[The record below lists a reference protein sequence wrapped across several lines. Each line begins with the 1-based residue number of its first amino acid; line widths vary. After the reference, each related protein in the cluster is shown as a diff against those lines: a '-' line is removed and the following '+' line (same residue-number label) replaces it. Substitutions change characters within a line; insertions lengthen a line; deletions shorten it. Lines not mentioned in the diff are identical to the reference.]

1 MCTTG
6 AKVLSPGR
14 EFVLF
19 KNRDFKRSQFED
31 RISLTDTAFGVL
43 GLETHD
49 SLDTS
54 HDRFS
59 GFSIGCNRDLICC
72 DSNVKTVENG
82 TNYDRLVEAVVE
94 NTRTV
99 DQSIQCVGDLVERN
113 AYHWANM
120 LVATS
125 SEVAAIEVRDGR
137 IRVERAPQFVARSN
151 HHVCLGANADDDDV
165 TETAIRF
172 ELATEG
178 LCKVA
183 SLDDVFALVRT
194 HAPGLEYGICRHGT
208 LETVYSYVVHWRD
221 GEITFYAYQGHPCEG
236 GEFVKIPII
245 FGDENSLSI
254 YPSID
259 RSNHAMLH

>member
-6 AKVLSPGR
+6 AKVLIPGR
-14 EFVLF
+14 EVVLF
-19 KNRDFKRSQFED
+19 KNRDFKRNHFED
-31 RISLTDTAFGVL
+31 RLSLTDTAFGVL

-82 TNYDRLVEAVVE
+82 ENYDRLVQAVVE

-99 DQSIQCVGDLVERN
+99 DEAIQYVGDLVRRN
-113 AYHWANM
+113 AYCWANM
-120 LVATS
+120 LVATP

-137 IRVERAPQFVARSN
+137 IGVERASQFVTRSN
-151 HHVCLGANADDDDV
+151 HHVCLGVNPDDDDV
-165 TETAIRF
+165 AETAIRY
-172 ELATEG
+172 ELAHEG
-178 LCKVA
+178 LRKVA
-183 SLDDVFALVRT
+183 CLEDVFALVRT

-221 GEITFYAYQGHPCEG
+221 GETTFYVYQGHPCQG
-236 GEFVKIPII
+236 GEFVKTPIA
-245 FGDENSLSI
+245 FGVENSLRM
-254 YPSID
+254 YPSN
-259 RSNHAMLH
+259 RAV